1 MLTIAIGAAIA
12 AGLMLL
18 LTGTKILQ
26 EYERGV
32 VFRFGR
38 ARKALASPG
47 FNLLLPFG
55 IDRIRVVDTRTRAIQ
70 ITPQDIISHD
80 NITISVDAVVYA
92 SVNSP
97 SHAIL
102 EVEDYMPATLQL
114 ASTTLRAVL
123 GKMDLDD
130 ILAHRDKINVEIR
143 TILDT
148 RTEQWGVEISA
159 VEIKDIQ
166 LPKEMQRAMAR
177 QAEAERER
185 RAKVIAAEGEVQA
198 AAKLAQAAQMIA
210 GNPGALQL
218 RLYQTLVEVAGEA
231 SSTIVFPVP
240 IDLGM
245 AAAAPTAAQTQ
256 AMMASALALASNQQA
271 KQLGAPAAKVDAAGD
286 ESESACR
293 SASAGLDATRR
304 NQREAE
310 TAPAAGRCPSAA
322 RWRRRTRLDGR
333 GVSPASMNI
342 RSRVARQADARRRR
356 AGRRRRPRR
365 RRANRRPAA
374 IGRADRRRP
383 LLLLRARLAVGL
395 TGALQAGRDGG
406 HLGEREPGR
415 PGRPLVGR
423 GRLGE
428 RAERR
433 VRGGVD
439 DPRALGQR
447 QYGRRRGDRRERS
460 AAVGRAKQRRRP
472 TFDAERQQRPG
483 AACARRR
490 PRPPSNVERRRHRR
504 PPVGGDRQR
513 VARRPDDAQE
523 DPIGV
528 GRIDGHDPD
537 LPGPERAPSDRSAPR
552 SRRRRW
558 NAPASA
564 PRPRR
569 AASARSIVIGSDRA
583 ISMPVTRSPGAAV

>member
-1 MLTIAIGAAIA
+1 MFTIAFGAAVA
-12 AGLMLL
+12 AGVMLL

-55 IDRIRVVDTRTRAIQ
+55 IDRMRVVDTRTRAIQ

-102 EVEDYMPATLQL
+102 EVEDFMPATLQL

-130 ILAHRDKINVEIR
+130 ILAHRDKINGEIR

-256 AMMASALALASNQQA
+256 AMMASALALASNQQT
-271 KQLGAPAAKVDAAGD
+271 KQLGAQAAKADADDRGQRIPNAARRPSNVGSPLAAAPARNSGTLKQQRRPARGQWAPPGSRRAG
-286 ESESACR
+286 
-293 SASAGLDATRR
+293 ASAG
-304 NQREAE
+304 
-310 TAPAAGRCPSAA
+310 GV
-322 RWRRRTRLDGR
+322 R
-333 GVSPASMNI
+333 GVSPASLGV
-342 RSRVARQADARRRR
+342 ST
-356 AGRRRRPRR
+356 
-365 RRANRRPAA
+365 
-374 IGRADRRRP
+374 
-383 LLLLRARLAVGL
+383 LASP
-395 TGALQAGRDGG
+395 TGPTACAS
-406 HLGEREPGR
+406 GR
-415 PGRPLVGR
+415 P
-423 GRLGE
+423 E
-428 RAERR
+428 
-433 VRGGVD
+433 
-439 DPRALGQR
+439 
-447 QYGRRRGDRRERS
+447 S
-460 AAVGRAKQRRRP
+460 I
-472 TFDAERQQRPG
+472 T
-483 AACARRR
+483 
-490 PRPPSNVERRRHRR
+490 
-504 PPVGGDRQR
+504 
-513 VARRPDDAQE
+513 
-523 DPIGV
+523 
-528 GRIDGHDPD
+528 
-537 LPGPERAPSDRSAPR
+537 
-552 SRRRRW
+552 
-558 NAPASA
+558 
-564 PRPRR
+564 
-569 AASARSIVIGSDRA
+569 AASVG
-583 ISMPVTRSPGAAV
+583 